1 MAGKF
6 QHPSGNPLKSV
17 EIRGLSIP
25 RVPYNE
31 PLTPGLRKHRV
42 DTTAIGFTH
51 DLMSNEKRHEDLLR
65 NKSGP
70 LSIFN
75 D

>member
-1 MAGKF
+1 MVGKF

-17 EIRGLSIP
+17 KIRGLSIP
-25 RVPYNE
+25 RIPYNE
-31 PLTPGLRKHRV
+31 PLTPGLRKHKI

-51 DLMSNEKRHEDLLR
+51 DLLIPGIWEE
-65 NKSGP
+65 
-70 LSIFN
+70 N